1 MKVILLLNIDKVV
14 RVARLFSFYAPL
26 LTERQQEFIR
36 LYYHHDLSLGEIAE
50 QQGISRQAVYDNLK
64 RSEESLEDYEGKL
77 QLLKYYD
84 SIRDELDKLNNI
96 VDNIEPRLEEDD
108 VRELKDVLARLQ
120 AYQEGELM

>member
-1 MKVILLLNIDKVV
+1 MILLLNIDKVV

>member
-36 LYYHHDLSLGEIAE
+36 LYYHHDLSLGEIAK

-64 RSEESLEDYEGKL
+64 RSEESLEDYEEKL
-77 QLLKYYD
+77 RLLKYYD
-84 SIRDELDKLNNI
+84 GIRDELDRLNNM
-96 VDNIEPRLEEDD
+96 VEKIEPRLEEDD
-108 VRELKDVLARLQ
+108 VEKLKGVLARLQ